1 MNTKFSSA
9 RLTGSS
15 NYPDKFLKIVLDRI
29 VAAITILFFSPIM
42 LIIAIS
48 IYVTM
53 GKPILFKQ
61 IRAGKN
67 GKLFTIY
74 KFRTMTDQCDGEGN
88 LLPDEQRI
96 TAIGEFLRKT
106 RLDEILQFWNILIGE
121 MTFVGPRPTLPEQ
134 VEEYDRF
141 QKFRLVDLPGMTGW
155 HQVNGN
161 NELTWEERI
170 CLDVWYLEHWS
181 LWLDLVILIKT
192 FKVVIKGEY
201 RNEKALVKARK
212 FENILRNSTRFIA
225 ETDYLSQT
233 I

>member
-1 MNTKFSSA
+1 MTTATLFRKDNQ
-9 RLTGSS
+9 
-15 NYPDKFLKIVLDRI
+15 KISRVIKVLLDRI
-29 VAAITILFFSPIM
+29 MAAVALIMFLPVAI
-42 LIIAIS
+42 IIAIA
-48 IYVTM
+48 IYITM

-74 KFRTMTDQCDGEGN
+74 KFRTMTDKRDAEGN

-121 MTFVGPRPTLPEQ
+121 MTFVGPRPTIPEQ

-141 QKFRLVDLPGMTGW
+141 QKCRLLDTPGMTGW

-170 CLDVWYLEHWS
+170 CLDVWYFKNWS
-181 LWLDLVILIKT
+181 LSLDLFILIKT
-192 FKVVIKGEY
+192 FLVITWG
-201 RNEKALVKARK
+201 
-212 FENILRNSTRFIA
+212 ENINHKSLQQARQFERYFRQSLI
-225 ETDYLSQT
+225 
-233 I
+233 